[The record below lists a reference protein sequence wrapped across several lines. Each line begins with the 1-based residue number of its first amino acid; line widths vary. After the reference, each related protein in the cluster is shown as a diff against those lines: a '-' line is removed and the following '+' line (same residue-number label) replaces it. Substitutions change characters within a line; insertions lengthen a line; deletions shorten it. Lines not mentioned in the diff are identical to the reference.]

1 MNEASKKGRLFL
13 IPTPLW
19 EGEISTIPDITRK
32 VALEITC
39 YAVENLRS
47 GRRFLKALDS
57 HKNIDDCTFF
67 EIDKHGKYTVDKGFF
82 DAILV
87 GKDGGILSEAGCP
100 CIADPGFL
108 LVKEAHAKGI
118 QVIPLVGPNSV
129 IMALMASGLNGQ
141 YFHFHG
147 YLPIEK
153 EKRIKMIRNFGEQ
166 KHAAPQ
172 IFIETPYRNQGL
184 LEDLLRYSG
193 ADTELCIACD
203 ITAPEQFILTKTIHE
218 WSKGIPD
225 IQKKPTVFII
235 LPPKQKRHDRHR

>member
-1 MNEASKKGRLFL
+1 MNATKKGRLFL

-19 EGEISTIPDITRK
+19 EGEISGIPEMTRK
-32 VALEITC
+32 AALEITC

-57 HKNIDDCTFF
+57 NKDIDACTFF
-67 EIDKHGKYTVDKGFF
+67 EMDKHGKYTVEKGFF
-82 DAILV
+82 DTILD

-100 CIADPGFL
+100 CIADPGFH
-108 LVKEAHAKGI
+108 LVKEAHHRGI
-118 QVIPLVGPNSV
+118 EVIPLVGPNSV

-193 ADTELCIACD
+193 AETELCIACN
-203 ITAPEQFILTKTIHE
+203 ITAPDQFIQTKSIQE
-218 WSKGIPD
+218 WSKMTPD
-225 IQKKPTVFII
+225 IQKKPTVFIV
-235 LPPKQKRHDRHR
+235 LPPKQPRRHDRHR